1 MLSSEKRPSVIIV
14 VRNRRWTCQSQHGF
28 FGLNSEY
35 IQSVYEELF
44 VLKHHGGWS
53 FFEAYNLPIQIRRW
67 FITRL
72 NKQFEDE
79 AAEMEKARRK
89 AKTQ

>member
-1 MLSSEKRPSVIIV
+1 MSSSEKRLSVIIV
-14 VRNRRWTCQSQHGF
+14 VRNRRWTCQLPQGF
-28 FGLNSEY
+28 FGLNREY
-35 IQSVYEELF
+35 IKSVYEELF
-44 VLKHHGGWS
+44 ILKHHGGWS

-79 AAEMEKARRK
+79 AAEMEKARKKSGR
-89 AKTQ
+89 